1 MYFTCWKII
10 SFVNV
15 TIFKGVAWDPKNE
28 FIATASSD
36 RVCRIFD
43 QTGKHI
49 RVRLYKGQLPVSEG
63 HSLHSKEVKY
73 FHDDTFKSYFRR
85 LQFSPDGN
93 LLVIPAGCVETEDC
107 KKALNTTYI
116 FTLDSLKE

>member
-1 MYFTCWKII
+1 MT
-10 SFVNV
+10 
-15 TIFKGVAWDPKNE
+15 WDPKNE

-36 RVCRIFD
+36 RVCRIFS

-49 RVRLYKGQLPVSEG
+49 RARIYKGQLPVSEG
-63 HSLHSKEVKY
+63 NNLFSKEVKY

-93 LLVIPAGCVETEDC
+93 LLVVPAGCVETEDS
-107 KKALNTTYI
+107 KKAFSATYI
-116 FTLDSLKE
+116 FTLDSFKE